1 MKKTILLAFALVA
14 GGLGID
20 YHSNHALTN
29 SSGAPQGKTGAPGE
43 GTCND
48 CHSGPAVSNQ
58 VLTVTSTVPDQGYVP
73 GSSYTITVQLTG
85 GLSNTFGFQASPQ
98 NTSGVLQG
106 TMTAGTGTQ
115 LIGGNKWITHTAAG
129 NQGSGNAKTW
139 TFQWTA
145 PNPGTGNLTFYVA
158 GNFAS
163 GSNGNQSDVIRT
175 TTLALSQASGVG
187 IQDISE
193 RGYAVFPNPATDH
206 VTIALPNDV
215 VNATASLFDISGRIT
230 LSERLTVTGGISRLD
245 LNKVRPGM
253 YMLALE
259 YNGTRKVTK
268 VLVD

>member
-1 MKKTILLAFALVA
+1 MKKTLLLAFALVA
-14 GGLGID
+14 AGLAAD
-20 YHSNHALTN
+20 YHTNQALTN
-29 SSGAPQGKTGAPGE
+29 SGGAPAGRTGAPGE

-58 VLTVTSTVPDQGYVP
+58 VVSFTSNVPGTGYVP
-73 GSSYTITVQLTG
+73 GSSYTITVALTG

-98 NTSGVLQG
+98 DASGNVQG
-106 TMTAGTGTQ
+106 SMAAGTGTQ
-115 LIGGNKWITHTAAG
+115 LVGGNEYITHTAAG
-129 NQGSGNAKTW
+129 NQGTGNAKTW

-145 PNPGTGNLTFYVA
+145 PSPGAGTVTFYGA
-158 GNFAS
+158 FNFAS
-163 GSNGNQSDVIRT
+163 GSMGNQGDVIRT
-175 TTLALSQASGVG
+175 ATLPLTMASGVG
-187 IQDISE
+187 INDISA

-215 VNATASLFDISGRIT
+215 ATATASLFDISGRVT
-230 LSERLTVTGGISRLD
+230 LSERLNVVGGITRLE
-245 LNKVRPGM
+245 LGTVRPGM

>member
-1 MKKTILLAFALVA
+1 MKKTLLLAFAFVA
-14 GGLGID
+14 AGLGAD
-20 YHSNHALTN
+20 FHTNHALTN

-48 CHSGPAVSNQ
+48 CHSGPAVTNQ
-58 VLTVTSTVPDQGYVP
+58 VLSVTSNVPVQGYVP
-73 GSSYTITVQLTG
+73 GSSYTITVSLTG

-98 NTSGVLQG
+98 NAAGVLQG
-106 TMTAGTGTQ
+106 SMAAGTGTQ
-115 LIGGNKWITHTAAG
+115 LIGGNKWITHTSAG
-129 NQGSGNAKTW
+129 NQGTGNAKTW

-145 PNPGTGNLTFYVA
+145 PSPGTGNLTFYVA

-163 GSNGNQSDVIRT
+163 GSNGNQGDVIRT

-187 IQDISE
+187 INDISS

-215 VNATASLFDISGRIT
+215 ATATASLFDISGRVT
-230 LSERLTVTGGISRLD
+230 LSERLNVIGGMARLD
-245 LNKVRPGM
+245 LGTVRPGM